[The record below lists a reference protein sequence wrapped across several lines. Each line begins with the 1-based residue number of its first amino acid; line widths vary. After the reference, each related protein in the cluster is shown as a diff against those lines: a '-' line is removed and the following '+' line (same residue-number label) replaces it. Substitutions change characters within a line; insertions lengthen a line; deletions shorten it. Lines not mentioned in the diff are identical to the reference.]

1 MALIKPRFFPLG
13 YYVSASANFR
23 PTSDG
28 VYLVD
33 TIPESKVH
41 GANTG
46 PIWGRQD
53 PGVPHVDPM
62 NLLSGMQTAGSEKLL
77 YELSTSEARWK
88 TIRLLRPHEPWTI
101 KTYHAKSN
109 PGNWRIKVK
118 AFQYVKASVHWK
130 LDWYFL
136 SNTSLAINTAI
147 NTLYHHRCELQ
158 IKCCL
163 GRFEYVFHLTPT
175 LYIVGSAKL
184 ENNKR
189 EFR

>member
-1 MALIKPRFFPLG
+1 MG
-13 YYVSASANFR
+13 
-23 PTSDG
+23 PTRGPSGADRTQ
-28 VYLVD
+28 VY
-33 TIPESKVH
+33 
-41 GANTG
+41 
-46 PIWGRQD
+46 
-53 PGVPHVDPM
+53 PM
-62 NLLSGMQTAGSEKLL
+62 LAPWTLLSGMQTADSEKLL

-101 KTYHAKSN
+101 KTYDAKSN

-118 AFQYVKASVHWK
+118 AFQYVKASVHWQ

-184 ENNKR
+184 ENNKQ